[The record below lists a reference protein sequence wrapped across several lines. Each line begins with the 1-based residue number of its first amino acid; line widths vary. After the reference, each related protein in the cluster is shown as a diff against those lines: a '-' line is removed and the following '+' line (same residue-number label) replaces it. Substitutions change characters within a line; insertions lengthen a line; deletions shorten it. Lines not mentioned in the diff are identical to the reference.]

1 MAAFTLVTTPNIPGR
16 NRQLAMVFAKMTP
29 LTQD

>member
-1 MAAFTLVTTPNIPGR
+1 MAAFSFVTTPNISSR

-29 LTQD
+29 FSQD